1 MRNYYVS
8 GDWNAICDRCGF
20 KYKASALRE
29 EWTGSRVCSHCW
41 EPRHPQTLIRVRED
55 NPATPWARPEAA
67 DVFITG
73 GPGSFITIE
82 SGDTEQFY
90 WILTESGLPLLT
102 ET

>member
-29 EWTGSRVCSHCW
+29 EWTGVRVCSHCW

-55 NPATPWARPEAA
+55 DPSTPWARPEAA
-67 DVFITG
+67 DVFISTQLG
-73 GPGSFITIE
+73 FITIE
-82 SGDTEQFY
+82 LGDDEIQF
-90 WILTESGLPLLT
+90 WIRDESGAPLFT